1 MEENNVIGNATAT
14 ILAPM
19 VDNLPYLVL
28 WAAVA
33 IVLLVSDLRF
43 GICAARKRGE
53 KIRPSRAIRRTVNK
67 LVDYFCWV
75 SIAYVVGGGFGL
87 IFGFPIIPAVIMLL
101 VCAVE
106 LSSIADNY
114 CEYKGLKKR
123 LNIFKLTGKL
133 IGKAVNVSED
143 EIKECIEDK

>member
-1 MEENNVIGNATAT
+1 MEENNVIGSATAT

-133 IGKAVNVSED
+133 IGKAVNVGED
-143 EIKECIEDK
+143 DIKECIEDK